1 MIIRAAKDKE
11 NPYVQINKTIFTD
24 HEISVKAKGVFASIM
39 CLPDDW
45 VLQIEHLTK
54 LPKPDEKRVTFKE
67 HKDTIYS
74 AVNELLS
81 KNYIARVEFRDE
93 KNQKEKSAYIVFETP
108 KNIME
113 TTESE
118 LILIVLDLMKSLV
131 ISKMGQ
137 LLRPNGKYTV
147 YLESKNETGETIRR
161 KIDTP
166 LTPLSQNLNLENLY
180 PENPD
185 IGNPDIPFPTQ
196 LINNS
201 INNKKIK
208 KEREKET
215 SPTAAQNG
223 KPATQPTDENISL
236 SPENFLRGFVEHWI
250 ASNGTHSNPL
260 TDKEFIELAKAL
272 HPKRPDGTNVKNR
285 IELEKI
291 TKQIPPADRI
301 WLLIRIIKYSQDD
314 IILDDSGKPTFAKFL
329 DKYIEDFHP
338 LIDQEKEHYRERL
351 HETQREIERETAQRE
366 AREAEER
373 EHREQVRIV
382 AEFENRLESMT
393 DDEWRTIAEK
403 TLAYIRE
410 NDGIV
415 AYNRA
420 KSKIDVFDN
429 FYTKWQGAKLFFEI
443 DA

>member
-1 MIIRAAKDKE
+1 MDYSDTPQKIKKAVIREDLVALTGNHISALILNQFLYWTDRVNDFDLFVKEELERDPESKIQLFSGWIYKKAEELSNELMIGATVPTIRKYIKQLVEKGYLHERNNPGDRWNKVLEYRVDIIKIQSDLFELGYPLEGYRLTKTLFNRIKNILLRDKNILLRDKE
-11 NPYVQINKTIFTD
+11 NLLRSENILIEYNDT
-24 HEISVKAKGVFASIM
+24 EI
-39 CLPDDW
+39 
-45 VLQIEHLTK
+45 
-54 LPKPDEKRVTFKE
+54 
-67 HKDTIYS
+67 
-74 AVNELLS
+74 
-81 KNYIARVEFRDE
+81 
-93 KNQKEKSAYIVFETP
+93 
-108 KNIME
+108 
-113 TTESE
+113 TTE
-118 LILIVLDLMKSLV
+118 I
-131 ISKMGQ
+131 
-137 LLRPNGKYTV
+137 T
-147 YLESKNETGETIRR
+147 T
-161 KIDTP
+161 
-166 LTPLSQNLNLENLY
+166 
-180 PENPD
+180 
-185 IGNPDIPFPTQ
+185 
-196 LINNS
+196 
-201 INNKKIK
+201 
-208 KEREKET
+208 EKET

>member
-1 MIIRAAKDKE
+1 MKYTLIINQKGIVDSGLYGKDK
-11 NPYVQINKTIFTD
+11 TD
-24 HEISVKAKGVFASIM
+24 LI
-39 CLPDDW
+39 DW
-45 VLQIEHLTK
+45 VIIDYLHDWQTRGFDNAKKVIIGEKFFLWINYKYLIKELPMIGINTK
-54 LPKPDEKRVTFKE
+54 KGISDRIKKLRE
-67 HKDTIYS
+67 
-74 AVNELLS
+74 
-81 KNYIARVEFRDE
+81 
-93 KNQKEKSAYIVFETP
+93 
-108 KNIME
+108 
-113 TTESE
+113 
-118 LILIVLDLMKSLV
+118 LDLIETHQTKDNSLYV
-131 ISKMGQ
+131 RITAKAINVNYDQ
-137 LLRPNGKYTV
+137 
-147 YLESKNETGETIRR
+147 KNSEQNPPVNPQVN
-161 KIDTP
+161 TP
-166 LTPLSQNLNLENLY
+166 VNPRVNTPVNPRVNSTNSNTNKQN
-180 PENPD
+180 
-185 IGNPDIPFPTQ
+185 T
-196 LINNS
+196 
-201 INNKKIK
+201 NKQ
-208 KEREKET
+208 REKET
-215 SPTAAQNG
+215 SPAAAQNG